1 MDIRIATPS
10 RQDART
16 ETPRVFVV
24 DDDPSVREALGVLI
38 RSAGWQAEAF
48 ATARDFLALSRAGVP
63 CCLVLDFS
71 LPDIDGLDLQRRV
84 AEQDRDMPI
93 VFLTGYGD
101 VQKVVRAMKA
111 GAVDVLTKPFDSGMV
126 LGAIADAIDLS
137 RATMGEQAELRALRG
152 RYASLTPRE
161 REVMALVTA
170 GRLNKQV
177 AAELD
182 ISEITVKA
190 HRGKMMRKMSAR
202 SFAALVEMAARLRA
216 SPPRPLSH

>member
-1 MDIRIATPS
+1 MMDMTAAHS
-10 RQDART
+10 RHDAQT
-16 ETPRVFVV
+16 ESPLVFVI
-24 DDDPSVREALGVLI
+24 DDDPAVRDSLQGLI

-48 ATARDFLALSRAGVP
+48 ATARDFLALPRAGVP
-63 CCLVLDFS
+63 SCLVLDFS

-84 AEQDRDMPI
+84 AEQGHDMPV
-93 VFLTGYGD
+93 VFVTGYGD
-101 VQKVVRAMKA
+101 VRKVVRAMKA
-111 GAVDVLTKPFDSGMV
+111 GAVDVLTKPFDSSML
-126 LGAIADAIDLS
+126 LGVIANAIALSRDAI
-137 RATMGEQAELRALRG
+137 REQAALRALRE

-177 AAELD
+177 AGELD

-190 HRGKMMRKMSAR
+190 HRGKMMRKMHAR

-216 SPPRPLSH
+216 SAPRPLPH